1 MIKNDMMLIA
11 SLPNICKERSHNLN
25 KKIFLKLVASF
36 LVFIIF
42 IYALMNDKVKH
53 SGGYHYN
60 NHAAVLE
67 YHHID
72 PVASEYTITP
82 EAFREQ
88 MRALQANHYHV
99 IPMPDFIEFLK
110 GRKAVPPDAV
120 VITFDDGYE
129 SFYKYAYPILKEL
142 DMTATNFLIVN
153 DLETNPGIAF
163 LAWNQIE
170 EMDKQGFSFY
180 SHSFNSHDT
189 ATGANGKQVGILTD
203 PIYLEE
209 KKRIETPD
217 EYAQRI
223 KADLSTADQIIQN
236 KLGPQDNLLCFPHG
250 RYNQNLI
257 TLANEVG
264 IQYFFTGTDGLN
276 TPGTKLIKRINAG
289 LPYVTADK
297 LIQKLDDEITVLGT
311 TKIFIKNLITSWRN
325 SDGY

>member
-1 MIKNDMMLIA
+1 
-11 SLPNICKERSHNLN
+11 LN
-25 KKIFLKLVASF
+25 RRIFLKLLASF

-42 IYALMNDKVKH
+42 IYAVMNDRVKH
-53 SGGYHYN
+53 SGGHHFSN
-60 NHAAVLE
+60 QAAVLE

-82 EAFREQ
+82 EAFKQQ
-88 MRALQANHYHV
+88 MQALQANHYRV
-99 IPMPDFIEFLK
+99 ITMPDFIEFLK

-142 DMTATNFLIVN
+142 NMTATNFLIVN
-153 DLETNPGIAF
+153 DLETNPGIPF

-170 EMDKQGFSFY
+170 EMNKQGFSFY
-180 SHSFNSHDT
+180 SHTFNAHET
-189 ATGANGKQVGILTD
+189 AIGANGKQVGLLTD

-209 KKRIETPD
+209 KKRVETAD
-217 EYAQRI
+217 EYAQRV
-223 KADLSTADQIIQN
+223 KADLSKADQIIQS

-264 IQYFFTGTDGLN
+264 IQYFFTGIDGLN
-276 TPGTKLIKRINAG
+276 SPGTKLIKRINAG

-297 LIQKLDDEITVLGT
+297 LIKKLNDETTVIGT

-325 SDGY
+325 TEGY

>member
-1 MIKNDMMLIA
+1 
-11 SLPNICKERSHNLN
+11 LN
-25 KKIFLKLVASF
+25 KRIFFKLLASF

-42 IYALMNDKVKH
+42 IYAVMNDKVKQ
-53 SGGYHYN
+53 SGGHHFN
-60 NHAAVLE
+60 NRVAVLE

-72 PVASEYTITP
+72 PAASEYTITP
-82 EAFREQ
+82 EAFKQQ
-88 MRALQANHYHV
+88 MQALQANHYRV
-99 IPMPDFIEFLK
+99 ITMPDFIEFLK
-110 GRKAVPPDAV
+110 GSKAVPPDAV

-129 SFYKYAYPILKEL
+129 SFYQYAFPILKEL
-142 DMTATNFLIVN
+142 HMTATNFLIVN
-153 DLETNPGIAF
+153 YLETHPGISF

-180 SHSFNSHDT
+180 SHTFKAHET
-189 ATGANGKQVGILTD
+189 ATGANGKEVGLLTD

-209 KKRIETPD
+209 KKRVESPD

-223 KADLSTADQIIQN
+223 KGDLSKADQIIQS

-264 IQYFFTGTDGLN
+264 IQYFFTGIDGLN

-289 LPYVTADK
+289 LPKVTADK
-297 LIQKLDDEITVLGT
+297 LIKKLNDETTVMGT

-325 SDGY
+325 KEGY